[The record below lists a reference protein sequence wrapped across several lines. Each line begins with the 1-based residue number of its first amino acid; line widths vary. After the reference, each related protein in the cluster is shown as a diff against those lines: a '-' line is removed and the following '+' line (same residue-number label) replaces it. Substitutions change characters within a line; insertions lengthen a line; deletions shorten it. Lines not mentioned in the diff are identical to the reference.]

1 MKISEIF
8 IGKASDRFL
17 RRYAFV
23 LFAFTYIVIMSNI
36 WPDPKDRPYY
46 IALAGGWI
54 TIFGFF
60 AWYYA
65 IKTKS
70 AYRLL
75 TKQYPSHDFTT
86 YSTSHIRLMGY
97 AKKHS
102 PESNVLGVSVSELK
116 GFVKQLKEANRSK
129 KGFFSQMAD
138 SYKAG
143 KNATG
148 SYGSNN
154 PSTGKNNSIPPLSGN
169 SDMAIPKASS
179 LWPECTQGGTITKW
193 DGKNLEYQIQC
204 THCGDDQRPK
214 GLNGGYVY
222 NTPQPI
228 RVTVNSEHDLNITY
242 GYVCNICGRQS
253 ETRIRNGNG

>member
-8 IGKASDRFL
+8 IGKASDGFL

-23 LFAFTYIVIMSNI
+23 LFAFTYMVIMSNI
-36 WPDPKDRPYY
+36 WPDPKERPYY

-60 AWYYA
+60 AWYFA
-65 IKTKS
+65 FQTKS
-70 AYRLL
+70 AYRFLR
-75 TKQYPSHDFTT
+75 KQYPGQDFTI

-102 PESNVLGVSVSELK
+102 PESNVIGVSIGELK
-116 GFVKQLKEANRSK
+116 DFVKQLRKAESNKPGMFSSFAQ
-129 KGFFSQMAD
+129 GF
-138 SYKAG
+138 KTG
-143 KNATG
+143 RNTVG

-154 PSTGKNNSIPPLSGN
+154 SSTGKNNSISPLSGN
-169 SDMAIPKASS
+169 SEMVNPKAS

-193 DGKNLEYQIQC
+193 DGKNLEYQIRC

-222 NTPQPI
+222 NSPQPI
-228 RVTVNSEHDLNITY
+228 HVTVNSEHDLNITY
-242 GYVCNICGRQS
+242 GYKCNICGRQS